1 MANPTNYHQ
10 LVGIK
15 WGYIIHRYDHCI
27 FVKMSMPEKENSH
40 WKCSQPFWALQI
52 HALCLSQLKDT
63 RHKQRVSSHVAVQG
77 SILGGN
83 YLHLI
88 ELLLLVVCH
97 LSRKNKEEKRLLL
110 ITERHTESSAFT
122 VDKMLHRQNCF
133 GLCRRLVCYTLR
145 LCQGRCALDIIL
157 KPISGG
163 PISCIKPV
171 QPSRRL
177 GPMHLEV

>member
-1 MANPTNYHQ
+1 MGIHNSQVRPLYFCQNVHARKRKFPLEMLSTILGLTNTCLVSFPTQ
-10 LVGIK
+10 
-15 WGYIIHRYDHCI
+15 
-27 FVKMSMPEKENSH
+27 
-40 WKCSQPFWALQI
+40 
-52 HALCLSQLKDT
+52 
-63 RHKQRVSSHVAVQG
+63 RHIAVQG
-77 SILGGN
+77 SILGEN

-97 LSRKNKEEKRLLL
+97 LCRKNKEEKRLLL

-145 LCQGRCALDIIL
+145 LCRGRCALDIIL